1 MKNYQIWIVVIM
13 LGVLLGFCFAD
24 VCFADIKITKEQFD
38 NLDILHE
45 KIQER
50 YPQFKG
56 FNGSKDKLECIGLSD
71 ETVLAEIEIIDIPT
85 IKAEK
90 EAEKKAEKDAKK
102 LKKMKPSDLPEDKID
117 EIIDWINTQI

>member
-1 MKNYQIWIVVIM
+1 MRIILCIM
-13 LGVLLGFCFAD
+13 ICMLCNPAYG
-24 VCFADIKITKEQFD
+24 DIKISQEQYD
-38 NLDILHE
+38 SLGILHE
-45 KIQER
+45 KLQAR

-71 ETVLAEIEIIDIPT
+71 ETVLAEIGIIDIPT
-85 IKAEK
+85 IKAKK
-90 EAEKKAEKDAKK
+90 EAEKQAKKEAKK